1 LAPQRRTSADPEV
14 LDLIRGLIGYTR
26 DLVRSRRRPIR
37 DCERYDARLWAY
49 RIPDEIRPLA
59 SGADG
64 VLLSVTYVAAR
75 PYPQLPMILS
85 GWVDTATID
94 KPELGDP
101 KLAEV
106 GPAPPVP
113 GQASGPPGGV
123 VVTIPRSE
131 ALDVLRAYEEWL
143 AHWRRWATEELV
155 LRPHRELYRQLS
167 EMARRV
173 DQADDVFEI
182 VLGVGLLNA
191 NVPGKR
197 NLNRHLIT
205 RRLIIATDRRTAEI
219 TISLAPD
226 TTVRLEDR
234 DFLDEEDDYV
244 VSRTEQVRLDLADQ
258 DFHPLAEETWDL
270 LRRWADLAFDAP
282 VRVDNSERPGPT
294 EREVRCLSYAPAII
308 LRQRDDN
315 ALVEF
320 YDRIAGSL
328 SGPNATSP
336 LGLAQLV
343 APLNQDERLAWDG
356 FGNGGSIEDSH
367 TPAPEPLFPLPA
379 NHAQR
384 DVLDRMRS
392 DTAVVVQGPPGT
404 GKTHT
409 IANLVSAYL
418 AEGKRVLVTSQKDQ
432 ALRELRDK
440 VPQQLRD
447 LCVMLTG
454 IQRGG
459 STDEMERSITA
470 LSDQVS
476 SSSIGGVRRM
486 AEELTGQRSALRS
499 RRAVAREAIRELR
512 EAEWT
517 EHRPVAPGYGGTL
530 SAIVAR
536 VRGAESS
543 YGWLTAPVAQSS
555 EGGLALANPPLTTAE
570 MFELK
575 SLHTVGTPQ
584 RHSRRDQRLP
594 AVDSLPSPEEFAD
607 AVSAARRADELA
619 DETELLGRQLCDL
632 GEAVV
637 SEVGKI
643 VELAASVIHD
653 LHMPPRLAEWGK
665 GDWRTRALADLFAGR
680 DNALWQHVGASAH
693 EAEEA
698 QSQLTSLGLRRVH
711 VPEMSLDEA
720 ARLSHAGTALHEH
733 LSSGGSIRRRF
744 VPAIQREAAPL
755 LDRCT
760 VDGRA
765 PYDAADLGA
774 VLMMLRARLATA
786 ELVQRWSHVGV
797 LAAVGDEPIPAILS
811 RLVDLANDLAKL
823 KQVGDA
829 RHAADRLLNAHGVRL
844 DELSRP
850 DGWDNL
856 SRSLAAARALL
867 DAKRGME
874 ALDRI
879 WAGLPS
885 AVPED
890 PPELR
895 ELRVAVRSRDSGQ
908 YECAIASL
916 RRAVEEQHEQQRC
929 DELHARLHFYH
940 PSLATELAA
949 TAANSEWDARLS
961 AWPEAWAW
969 MNAKTFCERMRG
981 SGRDVFLQQELKEIE
996 DRLAQVTE
1004 RLAAAHAWSHCLQRM
1019 TQEQRQALQ
1028 SYRSAMGA
1036 LGKGTGRYAS
1046 RHRRAARAAMA
1057 IARDAVPAW
1066 IMSIQRVV
1074 ETIPAVQDSF
1084 DVVIVDEASQAGL
1097 DALFLLWLAP
1107 RVIVVGDDKQCAPTF
1122 TVSEHQKF
1130 FDRLDTYLAKMQDA
1144 FRNDFRPDN
1153 NLYELLSARFPDVVR
1168 LTEHFRC
1175 MPEIIGWS
1183 SAQFYDNRL
1192 EPLRQFGADR
1202 LRPLQVVRV
1211 QGGYVEGRDQNIR
1224 NEVEAKQLLET
1235 VQQMLADPAYA
1246 RCTIGIIALQGT
1258 GQVGL
1263 IDAMVAGA
1271 VDPAVQQQHDIR
1283 VGTPPD
1289 FQGAERDVILLSMV
1303 VTDPPRALTRRE
1315 EQRRFNVAAS
1325 RARDQLWLFTS
1336 VSRERLRRTDLRH
1349 SLLSYMEEPP
1359 SLLGKSIAAAN
1370 VSADFRQQPFES
1382 LFEQRVFLR
1391 IRQRGYHVTPQFP
1404 VGRRRID
1411 LVVSGHNGR
1420 LAVECDG
1427 RVAHSTPDQIRD
1439 DMERERELRRVGWE
1453 FWRVRESEFAFD
1465 PDGALQ
1471 SLWTELE
1478 RGGIQ
1483 PSVDEQHVGDE
1494 SSSWVPAEL
1503 PEEDE
1508 YPGEESG

>member
-1 LAPQRRTSADPEV
+1 MTTQHRTSADPEV
-14 LDLIRGLIGYTR
+14 LDLTRGLIGYTR
-26 DLVRSRRRPIR
+26 DLVRSRRRPVR
-37 DCERYDARLWAY
+37 DCGQYEARLWACG
-49 RIPDEIRPLA
+49 IPDKFRPLA
-59 SGADG
+59 SSADG
-64 VLLSVTYVAAR
+64 VLLSVTHVAAR
-75 PYPQLPMILS
+75 PHPQLPEMLK
-85 GWVDTATID
+85 GWVDTETIN
-94 KPELGDP
+94 KPEQGDP
-101 KLAEV
+101 ELAEF
-106 GPAPPVP
+106 GPVPAVP
-113 GQASGPPGGV
+113 GQASSPAGTIV
-123 VVTIPRSE
+123 ATIPRNE
-131 ALDVLRAYEEWL
+131 AFDVLRVYQEWV
-143 AHWRRWATEELV
+143 ARWRRWAAEELA

-173 DQADDVFEI
+173 DQADDVFEVI
-182 VLGVGLLNA
+182 LGVGLLA
-191 NVPGKR
+191 AKVPGTKY
-197 NLNRHLIT
+197 LNRHLIT
-205 RRLIIATDRRTAEI
+205 RRLIIATNRRTAEI
-219 TISLAPD
+219 TVSLAPD
-226 TTVRLEDR
+226 TVPRLEDR
-234 DFLDEEDDYV
+234 DFLDEEDEYI

-270 LRRWADLAFDAP
+270 LRRWADMAFDAP
-282 VRVDNSERPGPT
+282 VRLENSERPGLA
-294 EREVRCLSYAPAII
+294 EGVVRCLSYAPAII

-320 YDRIAGSL
+320 YDRIARSL
-328 SGPNATSP
+328 TGPNVTSP

-356 FGNGGSIEDSH
+356 FSNTGNNEDTSAL
-367 TPAPEPLFPLPA
+367 PSDPLFPLPA

-418 AEGKRVLVTSQKDQ
+418 AEGKRILVTSQKDQ

-440 VPQQLRD
+440 VPQRLRD

-454 IQRGG
+454 MQRGG
-459 STDEMERSITA
+459 GTDEMERSINA

-476 SSSIGGVRRM
+476 SSSIGEVRRI
-486 AEELTGQRSALRS
+486 AEDLNGQRSALRS
-499 RRAVAREAIRELR
+499 RRADLREAIRELR

-517 EHRPVAPGYGGTL
+517 EHRPVAPGYGGRL
-530 SAIVAR
+530 SAIVAK
-536 VRGAESS
+536 VRGAENL
-543 YGWLTAPVAQSS
+543 YGWLVVPPTESS
-555 EGGLALANPPLTTAE
+555 EARLALASPSLTTAE
-570 MFELK
+570 MFELR
-575 SLHTVGTPQ
+575 SLHTAGTPQ
-584 RHSRRDQRLP
+584 RYSRRDQRLP
-594 AVDSLPSPEEFAD
+594 AVDTLPSADEFAD
-607 AVSAARRADELA
+607 AVSAARRAEELA
-619 DETELLGRQLCDL
+619 DGSEQLARQLCDL
-632 GEAVV
+632 GETVVNDVGMIVGVAAVV
-637 SEVGKI
+637 
-643 VELAASVIHD
+643 LHD
-653 LHMPPRLAEWGK
+653 LQMPPRLTDWDQ
-665 GDWRTRALADLFAGR
+665 GDWRTRALGDLFSGR
-680 DNALWQHVGASAH
+680 NNSLWQHVGASAH
-693 EAEEA
+693 EAGEVLR
-698 QSQLTSLGLRRVH
+698 QLTALGMRRVRI
-711 VPEMSLDEA
+711 PDLSLDEA
-720 ARLSHAGTALHEH
+720 ARLNSAGTALYEH
-733 LSSGGSIRRRF
+733 LSSGGHIRRRF
-744 VPAIQREAAPL
+744 VPAVQREAAPL
-755 LDRCT
+755 LDNCT

-765 PYDAADLGA
+765 PADAAELEV
-774 VLMMLRARLATA
+774 VLVMLRARLTTA

-797 LAAVGDEPIPAILS
+797 RAAVDGQPIPAVLS
-811 RLVDLANDLAKL
+811 TLVDFDNDLARL
-823 KQVGDA
+823 KEVDNA
-829 RHAADRLLNAHGVRL
+829 RHAADRLLRKHGIRL
-844 DELSRP
+844 AELSRP
-850 DGWDNL
+850 DGWDKL
-856 SRSLAAARALL
+856 YRSVDAARALL
-867 DAKRGME
+867 DAKRGMA
-874 ALDRI
+874 ALDQI
-879 WAGLPS
+879 WVRLPP

-895 ELRVAVRSRDSGQ
+895 ELRRAVRSRDSDQ
-908 YECAIASL
+908 YEHAIESL
-916 RRAVEEQHEQQRC
+916 RRAADEQRTQQRC
-929 DELHARLHFYH
+929 DELHAKLHHFH
-940 PSLATELAA
+940 PNLATELAT
-949 TAANSEWDARLS
+949 TAANSEWDVRLT

-969 MNAKTFCERMRG
+969 VNAKAFCERMRDP
-981 SGRDVFLQQELKEIE
+981 GRDAFLQQELKEVE

-1004 RLAAAHAWSHCLQRM
+1004 HLAGARAWTHCLERM
-1019 TQEQRQALQ
+1019 TQEQRQALH

-1036 LGKGTGRYAS
+1036 LGKGTGRYAY

-1066 IMSIQRVV
+1066 IMPIQRVV
-1074 ETIPAVQDSF
+1074 ETIPAAQDSF

-1122 TVSEHQKF
+1122 AATEHQKF
-1130 FDRLDTYLAKMQDA
+1130 YDRLDTYLAGMHDA
-1144 FRNDFRPDN
+1144 FRNDLRPDN

-1202 LRPLQVVRV
+1202 LCPLRVVRV

-1224 NEVEAKQLLET
+1224 NEVEAKQLLEAL
-1235 VQQMLADPAYA
+1235 QQMLADPAYA
-1246 RCTIGIIALQGT
+1246 ERTIGIIALQGT

-1263 IDAMVAGA
+1263 IDGMIAES
-1271 VDPAVQQQHDIR
+1271 VDPAIQQQHDIR

-1303 VTDPPRALTRRE
+1303 ITDPPRALTRRE

-1336 VSRERLRRTDLRH
+1336 VSRDRLRRADLRH

-1359 SLLGKSIAAAN
+1359 SLLGKSIAAAD
-1370 VSADFRQQPFES
+1370 VSADIRQQPFES
-1382 LFEQRVFLR
+1382 LFEQRVFLK
-1391 IRQRGYHVTPQFP
+1391 IRRRGYHVIPQFA

-1465 PDGALQ
+1465 PDWALQ
-1471 SLWTELE
+1471 SLWTELD
-1478 RGGIQ
+1478 RRGIQ
-1483 PSVDEQHVGDE
+1483 PGVDEQHLGGE
-1494 SSSWVPAEL
+1494 SSSWAPAEL

-1508 YPGEESG
+1508 YPGGEPE